1 VGGGGGLPMKVAAV
15 VKEDESSCARALV
28 AVGDAQGGCDGHP
41 GGTGGICSF
50 EPDAPV
56 RDN

>member
-1 VGGGGGLPMKVAAV
+1 VKVAAV

-28 AVGDAQGGCDGHP
+28 AVGDAQGRCDGHP

>member
-1 VGGGGGLPMKVAAV
+1 VKVVAV

-41 GGTGGICSF
+41 GGTGAFVVLSQMPQFGTT
-50 EPDAPV
+50 EVA
-56 RDN
+56 